1 MNQEDNI
8 IIKIIVFFGIYKK
21 IQLVVIYPYR
31 KSGSGARNLFVFPT
45 VIVFAPEPLDP
56 SFAYD
61 PDIAS
66 RNQELRESILPAERE
81 AIKKH

>member
-1 MNQEDNI
+1 MQE
-8 IIKIIVFFGIYKK
+8 IY
-21 IQLVVIYPYR
+21 
-31 KSGSGARNLFVFPT
+31 SFFPT

-81 AIKKH
+81 AIKTLMKSELTVSFSTA